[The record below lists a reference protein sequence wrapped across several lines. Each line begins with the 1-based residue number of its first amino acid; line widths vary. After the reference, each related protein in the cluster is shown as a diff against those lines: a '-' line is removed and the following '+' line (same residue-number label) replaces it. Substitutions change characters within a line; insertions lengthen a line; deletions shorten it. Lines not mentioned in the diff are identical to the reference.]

1 MLPGGHSILA
11 VTVTCGYHHHV
22 TWLLKSLYLVVL
34 RASALCSLSRAAG
47 KSSLISAMRRLGGT
61 SSSSS
66 TDGSSGSSS
75 SSTAAGDPTIAPIPG
90 TTLGLLQV
98 SGVPL
103 GPKHRTFDTPG
114 VPHPYQ
120 LTSRLNFQ
128 ELSAVLP
135 RRRLKPRTY
144 CVPVGNTI
152 LIGGLARVDVISG
165 PSANMYVT
173 VFVSDEIVTH
183 MGKTVGAAERL
194 QKHVG
199 GLLVP
204 PYDPDRLAE
213 LPLMA
218 RTAVVEGDSW
228 KQHSKDIAIAGK
240 HWGA

>member
-1 MLPGGHSILA
+1 MSP
-11 VTVTCGYHHHV
+11 
-22 TWLLKSLYLVVL
+22 
-34 RASALCSLSRAAG
+34 RMLCSLPFPCVPLYVAAG

-66 TDGSSGSSS
+66 TDGSSS

-204 PYDPDRLAE
+204 PYDADRLAE
-213 LPLMA
+213 LPLVV

-228 KQHSKDIAIAGK
+228 KQHSKDIAIAGE
-240 HWGA
+240 HWGM